1 MSSLLLQKCV
11 SSLLLPKA
19 VSSADLEKAL
29 SAVEEIAARD
39 RSNLYLTSQFFED
52 QARYEAFISM
62 YAVMRSIDDYIDNA
76 DKATLS
82 HKDRLALKDGLDKW
96 EHRIYNS
103 YAEKPLP
110 DPLDISLSAAVKT
123 FPVPI
128 KVWLN
133 FISAMRFDIDY
144 HSFADF
150 EQFLNYAEGA
160 AVAPTEIY
168 IFLLTSVRSW
178 NGRYL
183 MGDFDYEGCSR
194 ELGLFAYLVHILRDM
209 VQDMK
214 MGLIYLSIADLH
226 AHDLDEV
233 ELKKII
239 VSGES
244 DTRWL
249 FLVRDICAR
258 AYDME
263 GHGLALAES
272 QYPKMD
278 LDCRFILCF
287 IITIYQKLLDRI
299 EKHPGDALHGSS
311 VLGRKNKIMLAR
323 KAAERTGYPFSK
335 VVERFLIL
343 R

>member
-1 MSSLLLQKCV
+1 MSSLLLPKCV

-29 SAVEEIAARD
+29 SVVEGIAAKD

-52 QARYEAFISM
+52 RARYEAFISM
-62 YAVMRSIDDYIDNA
+62 YAVMRSIDDFIDNVP

-96 EHRIYNS
+96 ERRICDS

-110 DPLDISLSAAVKT
+110 DPLDVSLSAAVKT

-128 KVWLN
+128 KIWLN

-144 HSFADF
+144 PRFADF
-150 EQFLNYAEGA
+150 AQFLNYGEGA
-160 AVAPTEIY
+160 AAAPTGIY

-183 MGDFDYEGCSR
+183 IEDFDHERCSR
-194 ELGLFAYLVHILRDM
+194 ELGLFAYLAHILRDV

-233 ELKKII
+233 ELREII
-239 VSGES
+239 ASGES
-244 DTRWL
+244 DNRWL
-249 FLVRDICAR
+249 SLTRDICIR
-258 AYDME
+258 AHEME
-263 GHGLALAES
+263 RRGLALAES

-278 LDCRFILCF
+278 RDCRFILCL
-287 IITIYQKLLDRI
+287 IITIYQELLDRI
-299 EKHPGDALHGSS
+299 EKHPEHALHGSS
-311 VLGRKNKIMLAR
+311 MLSHKNKITLAC

-335 VVERFLIL
+335 VVEGFSI
-343 R
+343 